1 LAYSIDRVGNV
12 TYYADQTK
20 RRALVIDSGQ
30 HVTVAAAKDTL
41 AVETGL
47 RLAVQKFGPGL
58 TINGSDEF
66 KRQVI
71 EAALKTGLRVE
82 FDSKAMNDELTRSRA
97 ERDDL
102 QARGKAFIASER
114 EKAEQAKAP
123 KQPAPQKTPEPERTR
138 QPERKRRKSRER
150 DYER

>member
-1 LAYSIDRVGNV
+1 M
-12 TYYADQTK
+12 
-20 RRALVIDSGQ
+20 
-30 HVTVAAAKDTL
+30 TVAAAKDSL

-58 TINGSDEF
+58 KIEGSDEF

-82 FDSKAMNDELTRSRA
+82 FDSKAMNDELTRRRA

-123 KQPAPQKTPEPERTR
+123 KQPTPEKAPEPERTQ
-138 QPERKRRKSRER
+138 QPEPAQRKPRGHER
-150 DYER
+150 